1 METEKFKNM
10 IVLKNL
16 PSNLIEEA
24 FVVIKP
30 NKKVTELKVA
40 KKQQNRYEKK
50 ENQKE
55 YIVKEAELV
64 LSDYE
69 KQLEDKKIGQTKLE
83 RKCKCFKWMSA
94 FLGAVSTISILFH
107 LA

>member
-30 NKKVTELKVA
+30 NKKIKELKVG
-40 KKQQNRYEKK
+40 KNQQNIYEKK

>member
-30 NKKVTELKVA
+30 NKKIKELKVG
-40 KKQQNRYEKK
+40 KNQQNIYEKK
-50 ENQKE
+50 K
-55 YIVKEAELV
+55 I
-64 LSDYE
+64 
-69 KQLEDKKIGQTKLE
+69 KKN
-83 RKCKCFKWMSA
+83 
-94 FLGAVSTISILFH
+94 IL
-107 LA
+107 